1 MCSAET
7 VRGHVS
13 FSAGILLL
21 ELLTCSLYNLF
32 FFMVCYV
39 AKILVR
45 TSKLFQIT
53 TVLEFS

>member
-1 MCSAET
+1 VCSAET
-7 VRGHVS
+7 VHGHVS
-13 FSAGILLL
+13 FSARILLL
-21 ELLTCSLYNLF
+21 ELLTCSLYNFF

>member
-1 MCSAET
+1 VCSAET
-7 VRGHVS
+7 VCDHVC
-13 FSAGILLL
+13 FSARILLL
-21 ELLTCSLYNLF
+21 ELLTCRLYNFF

-39 AKILVR
+39 AKILVC